1 MIKHQYMLPAII
13 DDLRLRGHFFTAAF
27 LLLPLLTAAAN
38 IQSLALSI
46 LTVIIFQVITA
57 FCFFYLSRTMHL
69 QLNNMHFAFGSGKGL
84 IFAALMNNNRT
95 NNTATEWVI
104 GSWLYAGFASMS
116 TLAGEVTNPQ
126 VVL

>member
-57 FCFFYLSRTMHL
+57 FYFFCLSGTMHL
-69 QLNNMHFAFGSGKGL
+69 QLNNIHFAFGSGKGL
-84 IFAALMNNNRT
+84 IFADLMNNNR
-95 NNTATEWVI
+95 NNTVTEWFI
-104 GSWLYAGFASMS
+104 GSWLYAGYSSMS